1 MIATILLLLV
11 DDDAGVRLI
20 LEEALKDGGYEV
32 ASAKD
37 GAEALAVLQSRSADL
52 RGVITDVDLGRG
64 PDGWDVARHARE
76 LSPDIPVVYMS
87 GASAHAW
94 SAQGVPNSTI
104 IQKPFAGAQVVT
116 AISAL
121 INVSDARH

>member
-1 MIATILLLLV
+1 MTAAILLLLV

-20 LEEALKDGGYEV
+20 LEEALMDGGYEV
-32 ASAKD
+32 VSAKD
-37 GAEALAVLQSRSADL
+37 GTEALAILQSRNADL

-76 LSPDIPVVYMS
+76 LSPEIPVVYMS
-87 GASAHAW
+87 GASGHQW
-94 SAQGVPNSTI
+94 SAHGVPNSTI

-121 INVSDARH
+121 LNMSDARP